1 MSVAIKKTNSSSLK
15 NSGRK
20 NPSAVYIWQ
29 HFTPRTIALINK
41 HNLQYE
47 TNYKKLISSYERI
60 ESLSNDDSRKTELVD
75 LWETEFNRLFKEFWK
90 NNKDNLR
97 KSESKISGWKDRLNL
112 KPSSDTLEEKRKDF
126 LSKMSYNK
134 TENSNRRTEILN
146 RAGYNKSLVDNDK
159 FNFVAEAKT
168 GKNLQNI
175 EKILSQPSHEEAVM
189 PSSILSEQIHTQN
202 IDENELDN
210 TITNENNSNPDLV
223 NFINDDSKF
232 MEDLKKFTIKI
243 NDRNEQTEEVNPATP
258 EIFSQND
265 INAITKEEAFRE
277 NEANNQSN
285 LNDNEFENFTQNDIM
300 KKNESELEIDFFQ
313 SKMNTKNFEYDNK
326 NPTIFDIQT
335 SDSSDN
341 GIDPK
346 KRNILSKDGFEQH
359 LNNDNKIVIRNDENF
374 NLDDDS
380 SIPYHE
386 LQPVGNYQMY
396 YDYNKRPSMKELL
409 ENNIREEKNIDE
421 MSEKVEFLR
430 DLRNV
435 RRHRVTMMRLE
446 RSNSYIIARS
456 RRMSEARE
464 LKRFKLRE
472 EITIKTI
479 EKADKLRRAQERQ
492 RLLEL
497 MRERQMKRTE
507 EKRIASTLRLER
519 QRHIERDAM
528 YKSEI
533 ATIDSK
539 IKHEQ
544 ELIKHL
550 EIKTKAYFTKIN
562 DERLF
567 EQSLLKAKATPKYV
581 ALEEKAKKIENLE
594 ENKRKNRIEKIS
606 RKFIKN
612 IK

>member
-1 MSVAIKKTNSSSLK
+1 M
-15 NSGRK
+15 
-20 NPSAVYIWQ
+20 
-29 HFTPRTIALINK
+29 H
-41 HNLQYE
+41 
-47 TNYKKLISSYERI
+47 
-60 ESLSNDDSRKTELVD
+60 
-75 LWETEFNRLFKEFWK
+75 
-90 NNKDNLR
+90 
-97 KSESKISGWKDRLNL
+97 
-112 KPSSDTLEEKRKDF
+112 
-126 LSKMSYNK
+126 YNK

-146 RAGYNKSLVDNDK
+146 RTGYKSLVDNDK
-159 FNFVAEAKT
+159 FNFIAEAKT

-175 EKILSQPSHEEAVM
+175 EKILSQPLHEEAVM
-189 PSSILSEQIHTQN
+189 PSSILSDQIHTQN
-202 IDENELDN
+202 IVENKLDN
-210 TITNENNSNPDLV
+210 TITNVNDSNPDLV

-232 MEDLKKFTIKI
+232 MEELKKFTIKI
-243 NDRNEQTEEVNPATP
+243 NDQTKETEEADHTVT

-265 INAITKEEAFRE
+265 VKAITKEEAFRE
-277 NEANNQSN
+277 NETNNQSN
-285 LNDNEFENFTQNDIM
+285 LNDNEFESFTQNDIM
-300 KKNESELEIDFFQ
+300 KKDESELEINFFQ

-326 NPTIFDIQT
+326 NSNIFDIQT
-335 SDSSDN
+335 SDSSDD

-359 LNNDNKIVIRNDENF
+359 LDNDNQIIIRNEENF
-374 NLDDDS
+374 NLDGNS

-386 LQPVGNYQMY
+386 LHPVGNYQMY

-421 MSEKVEFLR
+421 ISEKVEFLR

-479 EKADKLRRAQERQ
+479 EKADKLRRTQERH
-492 RLLEL
+492 RLIEL

-544 ELIKHL
+544 ELIKHI

-581 ALEEKAKKIENLE
+581 ALEEKAKKIEDLE